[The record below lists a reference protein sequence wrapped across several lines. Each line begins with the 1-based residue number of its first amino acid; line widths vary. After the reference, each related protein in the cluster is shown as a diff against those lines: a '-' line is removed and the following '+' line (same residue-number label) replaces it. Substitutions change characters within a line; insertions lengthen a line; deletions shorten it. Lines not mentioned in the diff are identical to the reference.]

1 MTTGRLEAFSD
12 GVLAVIITIMVLEL
26 NTPEEHTL
34 SSLIDATGTGF
45 LTYLLSFI
53 YVGIYWNNHHHLFQL
68 TERITGAVLWG
79 NLHLLF
85 WLSLVPFT
93 TAWMDES
100 EFAWSPVVL
109 YGVNLLAAA
118 IAYAMLQVLILRGL
132 GPDSTLRRALGNS
145 LKERV
150 SPVVYLAA
158 IAAGLL
164 AGTIG
169 RLGIGIA
176 LACYV
181 GVALMWLIPD
191 RRIEH
196 AIIHGTDGS

>member
-1 MTTGRLEAFSD
+1 MSTSRLEAFSD

-34 SSLIDATGTGF
+34 GALIDATGTGF

-53 YVGIYWNNHHHLFQL
+53 YVGIYWNNHHHMFQL
-68 TERITGAVLWG
+68 TDRITGAVLWG

-85 WLSLVPFT
+85 WLSLVPLT

-100 EFAWSPVVL
+100 DFARTPVVL
-109 YGVNLLAAA
+109 YGANLLAAA
-118 IAYAMLQVLILRGL
+118 IAYTVLQALILHGL
-132 GPDSTLRRALGNS
+132 GPDSALRRAVGRDA
-145 LKERV
+145 KGRI
-150 SPVVYLAA
+150 SPVIYVAA

-164 AGTIG
+164 AGTVG

-176 LACYV
+176 LAGYV
-181 GVALMWLIPD
+181 AVALMWLIPD
-191 RRIEH
+191 RRLEH
-196 AIIHGTDGS
+196 AIVQSRDPA